1 MDLDDLSCS
10 SEAVFRS
17 CVQADDRPDLNPS
30 TVLIFWLRFGV
41 GAIPSIMSMAP
52 T

>member
-10 SEAVFRS
+10 SEAVVRS
-17 CVQADDRPDLNPS
+17 CVQAEDRPGLNPS
-30 TVLIFWLRFGV
+30 IVLVFWLRFGV
-41 GAIPSIMSMAP
+41 GAINSTLSMVP